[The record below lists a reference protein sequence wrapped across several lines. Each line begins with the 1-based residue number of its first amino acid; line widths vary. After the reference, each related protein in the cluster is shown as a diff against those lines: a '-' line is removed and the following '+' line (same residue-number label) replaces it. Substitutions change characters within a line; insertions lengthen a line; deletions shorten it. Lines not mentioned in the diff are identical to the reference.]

1 MKQRFIKKEGNSTLL
16 LFFAGWGSDENL
28 FPDRC
33 RRNATACCVSTIRIW
48 ILTIVCWR
56 VTGRYGSWPG
66 PWGMGSLPDIGR
78 KRISLW
84 DEAGSERYAFSYS
97 RYKGIPEAIFQ
108 GTLENFSEPV
118 LIRFRRRICGSAAQV
133 KTFLSHHPYREVDDL
148 HQELAALWTVVK
160 NRPAVEWT
168 WDKAVV
174 GTNDKIFRLR
184 TSAKPGREWPWK
196 KWMRNTM
203 TRSCS
208 VSC

>member
-28 FPDRC
+28 FAGPVQEGCDCLLCFDYKDLDFDYSLLGVQEIRVM
-33 RRNATACCVSTIRIW
+33 AWSMGVWVACQA
-48 ILTIVCWR
+48 LA
-56 VTGRYGSWPG
+56 GKEYPYGMRLAVNGTPF
-66 PWGMGSLPDIGR
+66 PIHDT
-78 KRISLW
+78 
-84 DEAGSERYAFSYS
+84 
-97 RYKGIPEAIFQ
+97 KGIPETIFQ
-108 GTLENFSEPV
+108 GTLENFSN
-118 LIRFRRRICGSAAQV
+118 RADSFRRRICGSAAQV

-160 NRPAVEWT
+160 NRPLWSGL
-168 WDKAVV
+168 
-174 GTNDKIFRLR
+174 GTRRLSGRTTRFFRLR